1 MEQSRR
7 QVYRPFLPPSPQ
19 ASQLHPYHVFVTS
32 ITSDACGEN
41 SKFLSEIMTFL
52 CGEKFSQK
60 PKKNTNM
67 RSFYTT
73 IQLNQTQKQI
83 CQSLNQPE

>member
-41 SKFLSEIMTFL
+41 SRFLSEIMSFL

-60 PKKNTNM
+60 PKQKYKYEVFLHHNSTQSDSETNLPV
-67 RSFYTT
+67 
-73 IQLNQTQKQI
+73 IQST
-83 CQSLNQPE
+83 